1 MDKLL
6 SASSPSLSE
15 VNCPSEGNVDWWE
28 TRLTTGGVPGQVH
41 IRKIEILEGSLELN
55 CEALSVSV
63 SERLTKILKKIR
75 ICIRTVYLHTCWP

>member
-15 VNCPSEGNVDWWE
+15 VNCSSEGNVDWWE

-41 IRKIEILEGSLELN
+41 IQKIESFKRSFVTEL
-55 CEALSVSV
+55 
-63 SERLTKILKKIR
+63 
-75 ICIRTVYLHTCWP
+75 

>member
-6 SASSPSLSE
+6 SASIPYLSE

-41 IRKIEILEGSLELN
+41 IRKIESFKGSFGTEL
-55 CEALSVSV
+55 
-63 SERLTKILKKIR
+63 
-75 ICIRTVYLHTCWP
+75 